1 MHTPISQLGITHPL
15 WLLIIPFALL
25 LLAWLLWRNPRCL
38 LPFASLL
45 HGLGVRRYR
54 HPQYSVL
61 QALQQEKQSR
71 AMKRRWLAQFLSY
84 AVLLTLF
91 CLALAQPYRL
101 GARLP
106 APQQHRDIIFIVD
119 TSLNMTLRDYVVN
132 GQRMS
137 RMTML
142 KQVLQQFVSALH
154 GNRIGL
160 VVFSEQPYDYVPLTN
175 DYGLLQYQIRRL
187 RAAVLTGRT
196 SNISRALLYSLRQ
209 VKQDE
214 QSSPGARPV
223 LVLISDANRSARH
236 IDPRAAAAYLA
247 RQHLRL
253 HTIAIGAGSYAGA
266 EKHRL
271 TLIYHPASFYLL
283 QGIARAGDGK
293 FFWAKD
299 EASLQQ
305 ALRAINAAS
314 LRATTA
320 APQYVRQPLYM
331 WPLLLALIWLSLWQ
345 LLPLLRRRR

>member
-101 GARLP
+101 GERLP

-160 VVFSEQPYDYVPLTN
+160 VVFC
-175 DYGLLQYQIRRL
+175 
-187 RAAVLTGRT
+187 RT
-196 SNISRALLYSLRQ
+196 SNISRALFYSLRQ

>member
-101 GARLP
+101 GA
-106 APQQHRDIIFIVD
+106 
-119 TSLNMTLRDYVVN
+119 
-132 GQRMS
+132 
-137 RMTML
+137 
-142 KQVLQQFVSALH
+142 
-154 GNRIGL
+154 
-160 VVFSEQPYDYVPLTN
+160 VFSEQPYDYVPLTN

-196 SNISRALLYSLRQ
+196 SNISRALVYSLRQ